1 MKHAITHTSGA
12 YFLRFSAWLLFPHT
26 FWLYANFCLKAMTQ
40 TFKLDSKRIHKALT
54 QSLGTKFVFFPPPV
68 VCYSTPAYNI
78 LSHQFHKMHGPRTPV
93 DF

>member
-54 QSLGTKFVFFPPPV
+54 QSLGTKFVFFAPPR
-68 VCYSTPAYNI
+68 CMLLNTSIQYII
-78 LSHQFHKMHGPRTPV
+78 LSIS
-93 DF
+93 